1 MICYWS
7 IYNINFKEFYN
18 CDNSRYA
25 KILCDWS
32 YIKTEGCKA
41 VYMLYDPYSYM
52 GIYVKLGKTM
62 CMIVECAARTE
73 GTKHW
78 SKDRKG
84 RGGAENEVGPKTVS
98 QWVCLA
104 RSQPWESKAWWGQGG
119 EGVGEGVGVR
129 KVDGLG
135 SEVGWECQWSSCKKG
150 RRRGGGGSSQR
161 LGRTNPTDGDVCT
174 QLVV

>member
-1 MICYWS
+1 MITV
-7 IYNINFKEFYN
+7 
-18 CDNSRYA
+18 DMLRYYVTGH
-25 KILCDWS
+25 IL
-32 YIKTEGCKA
+32 KQRAVKA

-98 QWVCLA
+98 Q
-104 RSQPWESKAWWGQGG
+104 
-119 EGVGEGVGVR
+119 
-129 KVDGLG
+129 
-135 SEVGWECQWSSCKKG
+135 
-150 RRRGGGGSSQR
+150 
-161 LGRTNPTDGDVCT
+161 
-174 QLVV
+174 